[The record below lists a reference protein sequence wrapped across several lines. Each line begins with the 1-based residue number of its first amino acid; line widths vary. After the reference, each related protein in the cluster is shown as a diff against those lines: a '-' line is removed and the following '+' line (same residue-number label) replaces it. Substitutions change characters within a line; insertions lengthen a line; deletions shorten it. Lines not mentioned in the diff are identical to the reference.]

1 MKMITVG
8 FCCVVIMLG
17 LNAVLNVNAT
27 NNVEQAIK
35 ETRPTVNQE
44 VGQTIENQYIT
55 NNYNETHNHYESND
69 NEEEL
74 KALEEKIA
82 KLEEEQKESTN
93 EQVLVGVTQ
102 NGVVYNQQPQVI
114 KEPWHGPKSYKCNR
128 AAGYPAIC
136 GYCGEQGEIHFNIQ
150 EWQDT
155 QGTYHLT
162 HKGCGAKYCESIGV
176 EPRIDEAY
184 KLR

>member
-1 MKMITVG
+1 MRMPGLIATCSIVLLCTIT
-8 FCCVVIMLG
+8 
-17 LNAVLNVNAT
+17 AT
-27 NNVEQAIK
+27 SYLEIQTTDKVTAAIK
-35 ETRPTVNQE
+35 EKDSMN
-44 VGQTIENQYIT
+44 QTINNYET
-55 NNYNETHNHYESND
+55 NNYETNNYYEND
-69 NEEEL
+69 DSEKIEE
-74 KALEEKIA
+74 LEEKISE
-82 KLEEEQKESTN
+82 LEEEKEDISN
-93 EQVLVGVTQ
+93 EQVLVGVTEH
-102 NGVVYNQQPQVI
+102 NIVYNIQPQED

-162 HKGCGAKYCESIGV
+162 HKGCGAKYCESVGV